1 MRHLIIIAPLA
12 LAMSACS
19 ITDHAK
25 DRQAFLGNLAP
36 TNQSTPST
44 PTAPSTTGTQ
54 SAKPSINA
62 HTTAATTVQ
71 FLSAKNVVQKTADGK
86 LLLSPAEWSGS
97 SNGNSGYDAGMN
109 GLKTGAI
116 TNQVFAGKSGYFDGG
131 LQAYLIDPK
140 AAGFE
145 HQTFG
150 QVFDGMTSKGYVSV
164 GTTFTPSDTANINAT
179 YKGGAMG
186 TFDGKSEVVSDLT
199 AHLKWGAEKSLQ
211 IVTSNSKISANNIET
226 GDYTPLAN
234 DSRFNI
240 NQTLQWDK
248 NQGKFTNANGSAG
261 YLYGVTEV
269 SEVGGTINQTI
280 DGKAYQGGFGAKKQ

>member
-36 TNQSTPST
+36 TNQTTPST

-54 SAKPSINA
+54 AAKPSINA
-62 HTTAATTVQ
+62 HTTAITTVQ

-97 SNGNSGYDAGMN
+97 SKGQSGYDAGMN

-116 TNQVFAGKSGYFDGG
+116 TNQVFAGKSGYFDDG

-140 AAGFE
+140 TAGFE

-199 AHLKWGAEKSLQ
+199 AHLKWGTEKSLQ
-211 IVTSNSKISANNIET
+211 IVTSNSKISANNI
-226 GDYTPLAN
+226 GNGYTPLAN